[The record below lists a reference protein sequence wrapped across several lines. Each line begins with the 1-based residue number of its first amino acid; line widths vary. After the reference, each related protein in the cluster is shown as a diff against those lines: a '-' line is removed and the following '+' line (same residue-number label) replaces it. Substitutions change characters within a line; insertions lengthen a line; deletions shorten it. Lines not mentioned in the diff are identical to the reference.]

1 MNRVPHDER
10 RRQLIE
16 AAVRVISREGTAR
29 ATTRRIAAEA
39 NAPLASLHYS
49 FRNKEELFHAV
60 IEHCQLLTV
69 EQFREHA
76 PPEGGLTVA
85 VHALIEQFRDWT
97 EAEPEFQI
105 AQFELMFW
113 ARRTPSA
120 RDFTSQIY
128 REYRDLIS
136 GILEPSAGGEYSEVE
151 IGRLATHIMAVTDGM
166 MLQIIALGTE
176 GPSPAD
182 VDVITATAMASL
194 GVPLAAGAGSVAAS

>member
-1 MNRVPHDER
+1 MSRVPHDER

-39 NAPLASLHYS
+39 GAPLASLHYS

-60 IEHCQLLTV
+60 IEHCQVVTV
-69 EQFREHA
+69 EQFRRHA
-76 PPEGGLTVA
+76 PSDGGLRAA

-97 EAEPEFQI
+97 AAEPEFQV

-120 RDFTSQIY
+120 RAFTSQIY
-128 REYRDLIS
+128 RDYHALIS
-136 GILEPSAGGEYSEVE
+136 GILAASDGDEHDDEDIS
-151 IGRLATHIMAVTDGM
+151 RLATHIMAVTDGM
-166 MLQIIALGTE
+166 MLQIIALE
-176 GPSPAD
+176 DAGPTAAD
-182 VDVITATAMASL
+182 VDVITATAMASI
-194 GVPLAAGAGSVAAS
+194 AA